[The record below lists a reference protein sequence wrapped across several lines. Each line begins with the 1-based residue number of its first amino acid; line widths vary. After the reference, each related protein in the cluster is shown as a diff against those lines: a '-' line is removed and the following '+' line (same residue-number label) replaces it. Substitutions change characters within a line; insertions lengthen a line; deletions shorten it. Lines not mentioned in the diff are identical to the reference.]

1 MRRPL
6 FRLELEVEGH
16 CRPTATSSLSDKPHP
31 GNTARFPLYIYIG
44 NPRTHRCAP
53 ALGGALSNQRQ
64 LTAGLRGQKAQ
75 APERMSRPPAGRGTR
90 GEYTHV
96 EPFSQARIIPDGQTG
111 NDGCG
116 VLSRPLPAMPS
127 SVNG

>member
-1 MRRPL
+1 MR
-6 FRLELEVEGH
+6 
-16 CRPTATSSLSDKPHP
+16 
-31 GNTARFPLYIYIG
+31 
-44 NPRTHRCAP
+44 PRTR
-53 ALGGALSNQRQ
+53 GALSNQRQ

-75 APERMSRPPAGRGTR
+75 APERMSRPAGRGTR

-116 VLSRPLPAMPS
+116 VLSRPLPAMSS
-127 SVNG
+127 SVNR